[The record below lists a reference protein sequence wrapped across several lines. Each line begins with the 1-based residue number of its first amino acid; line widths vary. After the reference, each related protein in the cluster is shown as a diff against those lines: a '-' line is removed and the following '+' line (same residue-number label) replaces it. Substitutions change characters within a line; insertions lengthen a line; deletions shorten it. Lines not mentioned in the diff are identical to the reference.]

1 MRKLW
6 NISETE
12 AIIPKSINIDG
23 EPPVGGSMEV
33 QMNKTFSHEE
43 ISSLCME
50 LSLLLHAGVGVGDA
64 LSLLLENGDKSDS
77 DVLSKMA
84 RQVDE
89 GASLSTAFRESGCF
103 PVYVSGLT
111 EVGEQSGRLEE
122 ALQALSGY
130 YEYRTRL
137 DRRIRSALL
146 YPAVMLLLMLLV
158 IAVLLIKV
166 LPMFEDV
173 YQSLGGRLTGVAG
186 GLLSLG
192 RFLDQIMPVLWTI
205 LLILVVFFSLFAALP
220 SFREKTLAQW
230 RAGWGDKGISRQMNT
245 ARLAQ
250 ALSMGMASG
259 LSVEE
264 SVALAERLV
273 EDNPGASQRCR
284 DCRERL
290 ESGESQGNALKE
302 SGFLPA
308 ASCRLLEL
316 GLRSGAGERSM
327 EKIAGDMAENSEAA
341 LEEAV
346 NRVEPAL
353 VLVCSVLV
361 GMILLS
367 VMLPLMHIIS
377 AIG

>member
-1 MRKLW
+1 MGK
-6 NISETE
+6 
-12 AIIPKSINIDG
+12 II
-23 EPPVGGSMEV
+23 
-33 QMNKTFSHEE
+33 SHEE

-50 LSLLLHAGVGVGDA
+50 LSLLLHAGVGVGDGFA
-64 LSLLLENGDKSDS
+64 LLLEECDAAYKEL
-77 DVLSKMA
+77 LSGMA

-89 GASLSTAFRESGCF
+89 GVPLSQALKNSGSF
-103 PVYVSGLT
+103 PAYVSGLV

-122 ALQALSGY
+122 ALVALSKY

-173 YQSLGGRLTGVAG
+173 YSALGGRLTGVAG
-186 GLLSLG
+186 GLLALG
-192 RFLDQIMPVLWTI
+192 RLLDKAMPVLWF
-205 LLILVVFFSLFAALP
+205 LLAVLVVFLALFAAAP
-220 SFREKTLAQW
+220 GFRAKILTWW
-230 RAGWGDKGISRQMNT
+230 RGVWGDKGISRQMNT

-259 LSVEE
+259 LSLEE
-264 SVALAERLV
+264 TVTLTAGLV
-273 EDNPGASQRCR
+273 EDVAGAAQRCK
-284 DCRERL
+284 DCRTRL
-290 ESGESQGNALKE
+290 EQGEAQGSALKN
-302 SGFLPA
+302 SGLLPA
-308 ASCRLLEL
+308 ASCHLLEL
-316 GLRSGAGERSM
+316 GLKSGSGERSM

-346 NRVEPAL
+346 SRVEPAL
-353 VLVCSVLV
+353 VLVCSALV
-361 GMILLS
+361 GIILLS